1 MGALEFGTRSQII
14 VASELREFEGG
25 RRKIAGLGGTVILV
39 FGATGHIGGELI
51 SVLSS
56 NGVPAIAVARAPE
69 RARPLPGIRWAQGDL
84 ADPASIEGLLG
95 GVKTMFL
102 LTGNGADL
110 AALQIAAIRAA
121 ANSGVEYVVKLS
133 ALGASDHSKSPIGRA
148 HYEAEQELIASGMR
162 WVILRPH
169 AFMQNL
175 LDQTPAIAREGRISA
190 AAGDGRIP
198 FIDTRDIA
206 AVAAVMLT
214 HHSGHDAKKYVLTG
228 PEALS
233 YFDVARILSDVVG
246 RPITYVPVSL
256 EQAQER
262 MERAG
267 EPRWAIE
274 GLLALAAYQ
283 RAGGPTAAVH
293 DTVRQ
298 VLGRPPRS
306 FVEFARDHAKDFRGD

>member
-1 MGALEFGTRSQII
+1 M
-14 VASELREFEGG
+14 
-25 RRKIAGLGGTVILV
+25 ILV
-39 FGATGHIGGELI
+39 FGATGHIGRELVSI
-51 SVLSS
+51 LSS
-56 NGVPAIAVARAPE
+56 EGVPAVAVARAPE
-69 RARPLPGIRWAQGDL
+69 RARPLAGIRWVKADL
-84 ADPASIEGLLG
+84 ADPASIDDVLA

-102 LTGNGADL
+102 LTGNGPDL
-110 AALQIAAIRAA
+110 AALQITAIRAA
-121 ANSGVEYVVKLS
+121 AKSGVEYVVKLS

-175 LDQTPAIAREGRISA
+175 LDQTPAIVREGRIFA
-190 AAGDGRIP
+190 ASGDGKVP
-198 FIDTRDIA
+198 FVDTRDIA
-206 AVAAVMLT
+206 AVAAVTLT
-214 HHSGHDAKKYVLTG
+214 HSGHDGKKYVLTG

-233 YFDVARILSDVVG
+233 YFDVARILSEAVG
-246 RPITYVPVSL
+246 RPITYVPLSL
-256 EQAQER
+256 EEARER
-262 MERAG
+262 MVRAG
-267 EPRWAIE
+267 EAQWAIE

-306 FVEFARDHAKDFRGD
+306 LAEFAKDHAKEFRGD